1 MQSEIPKLKLQSP
14 YPENSSVNHPMAGF
28 DVYKLLWGTNLSQ
41 IATKCKNLMF
51 KFKLSK
57 IKRLEEWYV

>member
-1 MQSEIPKLKLQSP
+1 MWSEIQKPNLQP
-14 YPENSSVNHPMAGF
+14 PCHENSPVNHPIAVS

-41 IATKCKNLMF
+41 KMSATECKNLMF
-51 KFKLSK
+51 KLCK